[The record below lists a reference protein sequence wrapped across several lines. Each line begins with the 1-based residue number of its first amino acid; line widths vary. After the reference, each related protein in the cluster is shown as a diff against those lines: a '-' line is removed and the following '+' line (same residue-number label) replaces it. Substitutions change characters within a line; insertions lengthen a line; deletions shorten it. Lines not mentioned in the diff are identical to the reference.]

1 MSQKSVIRYP
11 TDLSDAEW
19 EAVAPI
25 VAQKKGRGRKRIV
38 NIREVLN
45 AIFYLDKTGC
55 QWEMLPKDFPDYRH
69 VNYYYLQWTR
79 KGIWDVVLEMLRRAI
94 RMREGRDE
102 QPSAAVL
109 DSQSV
114 KTTGKG
120 EARGYDSGKQV
131 KGRKRHIV
139 VDTLG
144 LLLLVL
150 VTSASVQDRDGGVE
164 LCDEAH
170 QKFPRLKKIWADSA
184 YRGELVDY
192 VAQWCRFV
200 LEIVK
205 KPADQRGFQVQPK
218 RWIVERTLA
227 WFNLFRR
234 LSKDYERT
242 IISSE
247 AMIKIASIR
256 MMLRRLFST
265 TDLKPNF

>member
-1 MSQKSVIRYP
+1 MSQKPMIRYP
-11 TDLSDAEW
+11 TDLNDAEW
-19 EAVAPI
+19 EEVAPI
-25 VAQKKGRGRKRIV
+25 VAQKKGRGRKRTV

-79 KGIWDVVLEMLRRAI
+79 KGIWDVVLDTLRRAI
-94 RMREGRDE
+94 RKQEGRDE

-120 EARGYDSGKQV
+120 EERGYDSGKQV

-150 VTSASVQDRDGGVE
+150 VTSASVQ
-164 LCDEAH
+164 
-170 QKFPRLKKIWADSA
+170 
-184 YRGELVDY
+184 
-192 VAQWCRFV
+192 
-200 LEIVK
+200 
-205 KPADQRGFQVQPK
+205 
-218 RWIVERTLA
+218 
-227 WFNLFRR
+227 
-234 LSKDYERT
+234 
-242 IISSE
+242 
-247 AMIKIASIR
+247 
-256 MMLRRLFST
+256 
-265 TDLKPNF
+265 